1 MAKQEVKTD
10 AFVRKLLEN
19 AKISFSEQGSDIKE
33 INDALKTASKSQ
45 KGNTGFPEFVAQ
57 VKDFLLV
64 IEDKA
69 DLDKHAKFAQNKGD
83 DIVGGGIYGTLFRLI
98 NQVMQ
103 PKIMRLMGQFGMPN
117 I

>member
-19 AKISFSEQGSDIKE
+19 AKINFFEQGSSAPLE
-33 INDALKTASKSQ
+33 IENALQKASKN
-45 KGNTGFPEFVAQ
+45 KTGKLGCPDFVAQ

-69 DLDKHAKFAQNKGD
+69 DLDKHCKFAQNKSD
-83 DIVGGGIYGTLFRLI
+83 DIVGEGDLWYALSLDKSCILAC
-98 NQVMQ
+98 
-103 PKIMRLMGQFGMPN
+103 
-117 I
+117 

>member
-19 AKISFSEQGSDIKE
+19 AKIQFDEQGSEIKE
-33 INDALKTASKSQ
+33 VNNALKTASKR
-45 KGNTGFPEFVAQ
+45 KTGNSGFPEFVAQ

-69 DLDKHAKFAQNKGD
+69 DLDKHIKYAQKDGD
-83 DIVGGGIYGTLFRLI
+83 EIAGGGGGIVRSFA
-98 NQVMQ
+98 
-103 PKIMRLMGQFGMPN
+103 
-117 I
+117 

>member
-45 KGNTGFPEFVAQ
+45 KGNTGFPEFVAR

-69 DLDKHAKFAQNKGD
+69 DLDKHCKYAQNKGD
-83 DIVGGGIYGTLFRLI
+83 EIVGGYRTLFLLI
-98 NQVMQ
+98 NQALQ

>member
-1 MAKQEVKTD
+1 MAKPETKTD
-10 AFVRKLLEN
+10 AFVRKLLEQ
-19 AKISFSEQGSDIKE
+19 AKIQFDEQGSDIKE
-33 INDALKTASKSQ
+33 VNDALKTASKSQ
-45 KGNTGFPEFVAQ
+45 KGNAGFPEFVAQ

-69 DLDKHAKFAQNKGD
+69 DLDKHCKYAQKD
-83 DIVGGGIYGTLFRLI
+83 SDEIVGGGYRTLFRLI
-98 NQVMQ
+98 NQALQ